1 MAIVES
7 KSLLAK
13 LMAVEN
19 IDVVHDN
26 SVNIPYFSPQDR
38 KLVCPVW
45 KEMSGDLYDAIMGHE
60 VGHALNTPAD
70 GWHTSVTTDPRPN
83 FKTFLN
89 VVEDVRTDRLQR
101 RRYPGLGR
109 SFAEGYKQL
118 HERDYFGVKK
128 LKNID
133 DLNLVDRINIKY
145 KLGHIIFVRFSKE
158 EETRFLSRLDTIE
171 TWEQVVAL
179 ASEIYDYVQQK
190 EEDKIQN
197 VAELR
202 DFIEDSS
209 DDSDDEEQDEME
221 SEATEDQ
228 PSVMTDD
235 EGEFDDAE
243 TDDETDE
250 NEIASES
257 DFTPTSVT
265 DEVFREMESQ
275 LVAGGSKA
283 MVVLHTPKVNLDKI
297 IIPSKKVY
305 DEYRHALKDV
315 NADEIEKES
324 VTGFLKEY
332 RNYIALLVQ
341 EFEMRKNAS
350 QYTRSLTAKT
360 GELDTRNLA
369 KYKFTNDIFRKVT
382 RVAKGK
388 SHGMVMFLDMSA
400 SMRGHRMNYAVQQVL
415 VLASFCKKVNIPFKV
430 YGFTNDSRYYSDI
443 LVDDRIGRFDPSD
456 ERSMYFGYVRAED
469 YKLNL
474 VEFLTSEM
482 SVEDYTNAFRML
494 CLFSE
499 SYRYIGK
506 SGYWFDHYGTHLTL
520 QSTPIIP
527 TIVAARK
534 VLKEFQDKHR
544 VDVLNTIFL
553 TDGEG
558 NAEMHFAWSGWNI
571 PTIQIQDEITQDRFQ
586 FRERNNYEYTNTHH
600 QSCMFQWLKE
610 VTGTN
615 LYGFFIGEDQDLR
628 NVLRTY
634 KKQGLI
640 TDDSTHRKN
649 LTVDQHASVPLAGFD
664 QYYLVVINREKVAT
678 KNIPYKNEKT
688 KIYKQF
694 IGEQSSKVNR
704 KILAQKF
711 SQSIAA

>member
-1 MAIVES
+1 
-7 KSLLAK
+7 
-13 LMAVEN
+13 
-19 IDVVHDN
+19 
-26 SVNIPYFSPQDR
+26 
-38 KLVCPVW
+38 
-45 KEMSGDLYDAIMGHE
+45 
-60 VGHALNTPAD
+60 
-70 GWHTSVTTDPRPN
+70 
-83 FKTFLN
+83 
-89 VVEDVRTDRLQR
+89 
-101 RRYPGLGR
+101 
-109 SFAEGYKQL
+109 
-118 HERDYFGVKK
+118 VKK

-133 DLNLVDRINIKY
+133 DLNLIDRINIKY

-171 TWEQVVAL
+171 TWEQVVDL
-179 ASEIYDYVQQK
+179 ASEIYDYVQEK
-190 EEDKIQN
+190 EEDKIQDI
-197 VAELR
+197 AELR

-209 DDSDDEEQDEME
+209 DDSDDGEEQDQVE
-221 SEATEDQ
+221 SEVTQDQ
-228 PSVMTDD
+228 PSVITDD

-257 DFTPTSVT
+257 DFAPTSVT
-265 DEVFREMESQ
+265 DEVFRQMESE
-275 LVAGGSKA
+275 LVAGTRRGIS
-283 MVVLHTPKVNLDKI
+283 VLHTPKVNLDKI
-297 IIPSKKVY
+297 IIPSKTVY
-305 DEYRHALKDV
+305 ADYRNALKEYLKEYNV
-315 NADEIEKES
+315 DEIEKES

-332 RNYIALLVQ
+332 RNYIAVLVQ

-350 QYTRSLTAKT
+350 QYTRSLIAKT

-382 RVAKGK
+382 RVNKGK

-400 SMRGHRMNYAVQQVL
+400 SMRGQRMNYAVQQVL
-415 VLASFCKKVNIPFKV
+415 VLSSFCKKVNVPFKV
-430 YGFTNDSRYYSDI
+430 YGFTNDSRFFNKNE
-443 LVDDRIGRFDPSD
+443 VDDRSGRFDSSD
-456 ERSMYFGYVRAED
+456 DRSFYFGYSCQED
-469 YKLNL
+469 FKLNL

-482 SVEDYTNAFRML
+482 SVQDYTNAFRML
-494 CLFSE
+494 CLYSNCFIYE
-499 SYRYIGK
+499 GK
-506 SGYWFDHYGTHLTL
+506 QYFFDNHYGTHLSL

-534 VLKEFQDKHR
+534 ILKEFQDKNR

-558 NAEMHFAWSGWNI
+558 NTDMNFAYNGWTV
-571 PTIQIQDEITQDRFQ
+571 PTIQIQDEITHDRFQ
-586 FRERNNYEYTNTHH
+586 FRDRKPYEHSINHS

-615 LYGFFIGEDQDLR
+615 LYGFYIGEDNDLR
-628 NVLRTY
+628 YTLGFY
-634 KKQGLI
+634 KKMGLL
-640 TDDSTHRKN
+640 DNDLEHRKN
-649 LTVDQHASVPLAGFD
+649 LTDNLYAAVPMAGFD
-664 QYYLVVINREKVAT
+664 QYFLVVIGKKVNQ

-694 IGEQSSKVNR
+694 IGEQNSKVNR